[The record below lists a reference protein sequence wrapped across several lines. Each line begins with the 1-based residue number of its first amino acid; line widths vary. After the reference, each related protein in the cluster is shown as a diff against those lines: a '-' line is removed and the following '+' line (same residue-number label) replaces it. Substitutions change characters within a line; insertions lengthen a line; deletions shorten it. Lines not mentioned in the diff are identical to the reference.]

1 MNSKD
6 CAGKRAKGEAFAS
19 YHTGSEEM
27 TVWFYPNSAGIR
39 MTITHNW
46 CDGKHRPL
54 TRSWRTKALLQLGFV
69 IARWNKT
76 DWGEQAEFVS
86 AKPKLVSAAPR
97 SVSARKQAALRK
109 KGLGSPHQLAAPGVL
124 KRR

>member
-1 MNSKD
+1 MKPANH
-6 CAGKRAKGEAFAS
+6 AGRRAKGEAFAD

-27 TVWFYPNSAGIR
+27 TVWFYPDSTGIR

-69 IARWNKT
+69 VTRWNKT
-76 DWGEQAEFVS
+76 DWGEQAGFVS
-86 AKPKLVSAAPR
+86 ATPR
-97 SVSARKQAALRK
+97 SVSTGQQSTLRK
-109 KGLGSPHQLAAPGVL
+109 KALRRPHQLTATGVL